1 MKKTMHIVLFAFGLS
16 SAACYHS
23 GPTPPCSVNSGNPGC
38 YPFPSDAKKPVPPS
52 DQGTATKK

>member
-1 MKKTMHIVLFAFGLS
+1 MKTIRRVLFLLS
-16 SAACYHS
+16 LSLAACYHS

-52 DQGTATKK
+52 EQGSTTKK